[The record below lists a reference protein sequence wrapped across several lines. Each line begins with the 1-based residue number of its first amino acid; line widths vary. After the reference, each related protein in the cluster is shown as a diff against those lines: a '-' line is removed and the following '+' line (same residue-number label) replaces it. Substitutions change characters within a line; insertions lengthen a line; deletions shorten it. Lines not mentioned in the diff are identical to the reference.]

1 MSTKLT
7 LALVEDNAIMRYM
20 LESYLNDHFIVSE
33 FNNGLSFFEWMEET
47 GPPDVIVTDIKM
59 PEMDGFELINLL
71 KKSKLYQD
79 IPVIMLSGLSD
90 SNARIKS
97 LQLGAEDYLTKPFNP
112 AELLLKVQKIL
123 KKNHK
128 HVNENFNTTLYQSK

>member
-20 LESYLNDHFIVSE
+20 LESYLNEHFEVSE

-47 GPPDVIVTDIKM
+47 GPPDIIVTDIKM

-123 KKNHK
+123 KKNHT
-128 HVNENFNTTLYQSK
+128 HINEKLNTNLYQSK